1 MDNQVKGICRLGIIP
16 VRAKSNDQAEMVSQ
30 LIFGDHYSVNDI
42 SSDGRWAN
50 ITIEY
55 DQYDG
60 WIDIKQ
66 HTEISE
72 DYFNHLNNTDFKN
85 VADAVI
91 DGGYGNNVP
100 STIIDCTGN
109 EFEILREGLGD
120 IDIIM

>member
-1 MDNQVKGICRLGIIP
+1 
-16 VRAKSNDQAEMVSQ
+16 
-30 LIFGDHYSVNDI
+30 LIY
-42 SSDGRWAN
+42 
-50 ITIEY
+50 E
-55 DQYDG
+55 
-60 WIDIKQ
+60 K
-66 HTEISE
+66 
-72 DYFNHLNNTDFKN
+72 FKN